1 MPLAQSLIEY
11 TSISSLGA
19 TIQAAV
25 DSVLLTLRD
34 LTPQT
39 WMIIGGVAVL
49 TMFLF
54 KARNRRRL

>member
-11 TSISSLGA
+11 TSISSLVA
-19 TIQAAV
+19 TIQEAA
-25 DSVLLTLRD
+25 DSVLKALRD

-39 WMIIGGVAVL
+39 WLIICGIAVL

-54 KARNRRRL
+54 NARNRRRL